1 VSINTVEPIAQ
12 EPIKRRARLLV
23 NPSSGAQGGLSQL
36 PTIIAALEQAGIEAL
51 LSFTSAEQTPTALAA
66 QAVQEQYDLVI
77 AAGGDGTVSAVAQG
91 LFGTNVPLG
100 IIPIGTYNNIARSLG
115 IPNTI
120 DEALAVL
127 VNGRRWRIDSATA
140 NGVPFMEVAG
150 VGLDARLFP
159 FAEQIKSGKWYQAI
173 QAARM
178 LRYYRPR
185 KVRID
190 LPNGEQIMR
199 RPLMALVANMPYFGV
214 GFAVAPLA
222 RPDSGQLVL
231 SLFEGMTKWELL
243 RHFALIANGRTI
255 KEPRISTYEGVRFRI
270 ASTVRSSLPVQ
281 ADGQVIGRMP
291 VVFEVVPHALTVLV
305 PQTNASVPVIP

>member
-1 VSINTVEPIAQ
+1 VSIETAEPIVREQ
-12 EPIKRRARLLV
+12 TKRRARLLV
-23 NPSSGAQGGLSQL
+23 NPTSGAQGGLSQL
-36 PTIIAALEQAGIEAL
+36 PIIIAALEQAGIEAL
-51 LSFTSAEQTPTALAA
+51 LSFTSPEQTPTALAA
-66 QAVQEQYDLVI
+66 LAVQEGYDLVI

-91 LFGTNVPLG
+91 LFGTGVPLG
-100 IIPIGTYNNIARSLG
+100 IVPIGTYNNIARSLG
-115 IPNTI
+115 IPNVLE
-120 DEALAVL
+120 EALAVL
-127 VNGRRWRIDSATA
+127 VQGKPWLIDSATA

-159 FAEQIKSGKWYQAI
+159 VAEQIKSGKWYQAI
-173 QAARM
+173 SAIRM

-185 KVRID
+185 KLRID
-190 LPNGEQIMR
+190 LPDGQQIMR

-222 RPDSGQLVL
+222 HPDSGQLVL

-270 ASTVRSSLPVQ
+270 APTVRSSLPVQ
-281 ADGQVIGRMP
+281 ADGNVIGRMP

-305 PQTNASVPVIP
+305 PPTSTQPK